1 MKQNIIGIQQVGV
14 GIPDVHKAWAYYRK
28 HFGMD
33 IPIFQESAEA
43 KLMTPYTGGKVHSR
57 SAVLAINIKGGSGLE
72 IWQFTSRKPEGPA
85 FEIQLGDF
93 GINIA
98 KIKAADVP
106 LAYNT
111 LKKNGALM
119 LSGIEKTPDGS
130 SCFYMKDEFGSIF
143 QVVEGKEWFKKSD
156 HVTGGICGAV
166 IGVSDI
172 EKSKKFYTD
181 LLGYDKVLNVSE
193 GVFDDFK
200 SLPGGQH
207 KCKRVLLAKSVEN
220 TGNFSKLLGS
230 STIELVQVM
239 DRKQN
244 KIFENR
250 YWGDLGFIHLC
261 FDVYNMKELEKS
273 FTKHG
278 HPFTVD
284 SAASFDMGE
293 AAGHFSY
300 VEDPDGTLIE
310 FVETYRIPILKKIG
324 WYLDV
329 SKRDRT
335 KTLPDWMLG
344 SLKFN
349 RVKDK

>member
-43 KLMTPYTGGKVHSR
+43 KLMTPYTGGKIHSR

-72 IWQFTSRKPEGPA
+72 IWQFTSRKTEA
-85 FEIQLGDF
+85 AQFEIQLGDY
-93 GINIA
+93 GIMIA
-98 KIKAADVP
+98 KVKAQDVNQ
-106 LAYNT
+106 AFEQM
-111 LKKNGALM
+111 KKNGALI
-119 LSGIEKTPDGS
+119 LGNIHKAPDGS
-130 SCFYMKDEFGSIF
+130 DCFYVKDENGSIF
-143 QVVEGKEWFKKSD
+143 QVVQGKDWFRKSE

-172 EKSKKFYTD
+172 EKSKKFYGE
-181 LLGYDKVLNVSE
+181 LLGYDKVVYDQTNNF
-193 GVFDDFK
+193 GDFK
-200 SLPGGQH
+200 DLPGGNH
-207 KCKRVLLAKSVEN
+207 RFRRMLLSKSVEN
-220 TGNFSKLLGS
+220 SGNFSKLLGT
-230 STIELVQVM
+230 STIELIQVL
-239 DRKQN
+239 DRKPR
-244 KIFENR
+244 KMFENR
-250 YWGDLGFIHLC
+250 FWGDLGFIHLC
-261 FDVYNMKELEKS
+261 FDVYNMKELEKN
-273 FTKHG
+273 FADHG
-278 HPFTVD
+278 YPFTVD
-284 SAASFDMGE
+284 SSTSFDMGE

-300 VEDPDGTLIE
+300 IEDPDGTLIE

-344 SLKFN
+344 TLKFN
-349 RVKDK
+349 RVKN